1 MVTPQARALI
11 YIEKLR
17 YLHGLKRQD
26 KDNSRAARISRTN
39 RAINAGL
46 V

>member
-1 MVTPQARALI
+1 MPVSQDRSIL
-11 YIEKLR
+11 YIAKLR
-17 YLHGLKRQD
+17 QIHGLKKRTQAD
-26 KDNSRAARISRTN
+26 AKKAQISRTN